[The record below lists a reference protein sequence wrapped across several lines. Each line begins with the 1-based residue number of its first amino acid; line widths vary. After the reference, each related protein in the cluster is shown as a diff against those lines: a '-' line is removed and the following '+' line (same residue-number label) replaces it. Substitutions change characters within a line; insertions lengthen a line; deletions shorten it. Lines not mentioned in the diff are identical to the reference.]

1 MNNQS
6 RRLRSVTTGNPS
18 SFGER
23 QDICK
28 MREGAVQKNFLINRS
43 SSKPF
48 FFLIFPRNL
57 EQKTFNRA
65 GFLNK
70 V

>member
-6 RRLRSVTTGNPS
+6 RSLRSITTGNPS

-23 QDICK
+23 QDICN
-28 MREGAVQKNFLINRS
+28 MREGAVQKNFLINRC

-48 FFLIFPRNL
+48 FFIFPRNL